1 MSGQGLQEGVPGVL
15 NLQLPLILGRD
26 ELHGI
31 ADGCTI

>member
-15 NLQLPLILGRD
+15 NLQLPLKLGSD
-26 ELHGI
+26 EFQGI